1 MLNGGCIELS
11 MSGLP
16 IDALG
21 SSSSPTGPT
30 SLTDFFEQ
38 PSEEDDDD
46 LAEGTGTEFYPNVWP
61 TAVTTDAPGAAR
73 HTTTTGIM
81 QPGTM
86 LTDAMRIFLAEIQV
100 NLDPASRQ
108 LHALKKDGKDTL
120 MQAVLSPRFVE
131 ALMGYPTGWTD
142 CALSETPSSPP

>member
-1 MLNGGCIELS
+1 MLNGGCIVLS
-11 MSGLP
+11 TSGLP
-16 IDALG
+16 IDDLG
-21 SSSSPTGPT
+21 SSSSPTDPM

-38 PSEEDDDD
+38 PSEEDED
-46 LAEGTGTEFYPNVWP
+46 EGMPTEFYPNVWP

-86 LTDAMRIFLAEIQV
+86 LTDAMRIFLVEIQV
-100 NLDPASRQ
+100 NLDPDSRR
-108 LHALKKDGKDTL
+108 LHALKKDGKDTSL
-120 MQAVLSPRFVE
+120 QAVLSPLFVE

-142 CALSETPSSPP
+142 CALSATPSSPE